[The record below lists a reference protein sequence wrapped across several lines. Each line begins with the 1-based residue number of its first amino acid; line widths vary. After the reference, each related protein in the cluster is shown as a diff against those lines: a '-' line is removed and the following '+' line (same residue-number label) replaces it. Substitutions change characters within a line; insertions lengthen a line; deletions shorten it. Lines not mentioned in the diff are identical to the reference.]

1 LAILE
6 LQRIDELDDFETRW
20 NHLLSRSLD
29 NQPFLTYEWL
39 TSWWKHFGKG
49 RELKLFT
56 AESEGA
62 VSLVI
67 PVMYSTHRAFG
78 LKHCRAEFVSAS
90 DSDYQVLLLTNF
102 HEATRSIKQ
111 LIKSIMEDAD
121 ADLLILGEVPEDS
134 ATAKLLE
141 NVSGGKFG
149 VSRSI
154 TNSCPYV
161 PLPSS
166 YEIFLQTLG
175 SNMRRNLKVWEKQA
189 LRDYKVE
196 FVAYDKI
203 GTIEEAMKIFFELHQ
218 KSQIAKGNCGV
229 FSDGAKKSFHMDVAS
244 AFAKKGWL
252 ALFFLTFNDKPV
264 STVYCYEYN
273 RKLYAYLCGFDP
285 EYAKY
290 RPGHLAFKNI
300 IKYGIEKKLKEFD
313 FLRGNE
319 EYKTR
324 WRTVVRNNL
333 EFRISKRGLKSRVYN
348 WTSGRSY
355 SCLQGAS
362 ELSKKLFAK
371 PR

>member
-1 LAILE
+1 M
-6 LQRIDELDDFETRW
+6 
-20 NHLLSRSLD
+20 LSRSVD
-29 NQPFLTYEWL
+29 NHPFLTYEWL
-39 TSWWKHFGKG
+39 TSWWKHFAKG

-56 AESEGA
+56 AECDGA
-62 VSLVI
+62 VSIGI
-67 PVMYSTHRAFG
+67 PMMYSTHRVFG
-78 LKHCRAEFVSAS
+78 LRRCRVEFVSGS
-90 DSDYQVLLLTNF
+90 DSDYQVFLLTNF
-102 HEATRSIKQ
+102 HEAARSINQ
-111 LIKSIMEDAD
+111 LIKSIMHDSDAD
-121 ADLLILGEVPEDS
+121 RLILGEVPEDS
-134 ATAKLLE
+134 ATARLLE
-141 NVSGGKFG
+141 NFSGGGFG

-161 PLPSS
+161 PLPNS

-189 LRDYKVE
+189 LKDYRVE

-203 GTIEEAMKIFFELHQ
+203 GSVEEAMKIFFVLHQ
-218 KSQIAKGNCGV
+218 KSQVAKGNCGL
-229 FSDGAKKSFHMDVAS
+229 FSDGAKKSFHMDVAN
-244 AFAKKGWL
+244 AFAEKGWL

-285 EYAKY
+285 EYARY

-324 WRTVVRNNL
+324 WRTAVRNNL
-333 EFRISKRGLKSRVYN
+333 EFRISKRGFKSKVYN
-348 WTSGRSY
+348 WASGRPYFCFRGVS
-355 SCLQGAS
+355 G
-362 ELSKKLFAK
+362 LSKKLFAALV
-371 PR
+371 